1 MIKKK
6 ILHLIL
12 LSFIVINVSQLV
24 TFDDVSPIQALFHV
38 HGGGGL

>member
-24 TFDDVSPIQALFHV
+24 TFDDVSLIQSLFSV
-38 HGGGGL
+38 HGAGGL